1 MTHLSKD
8 TVVAFIGVP
17 YDGAATLGW
26 PGSRYAPAEIRRHL
40 EWMSMRVQDGGVY
53 WVDEDRIVP
62 FHPAQMH
69 DPMATPAAARAKTC
83 ADTRAGRV
91 PSVVARDDRILFAAG
106 AGVP

>member
-40 EWMSMRVQDGGVY
+40 EWMSMRVQGGDIY

-62 FHPAQMH
+62 FHPAQIH
-69 DPMATPAAARAKTC
+69 DAGDAAVVPHPRSPAAPAC
-83 ADTRAGRV
+83 PQAGR
-91 PSVVARDDRILFAAG
+91 R
-106 AGVP
+106 